1 MTEPDPGAEAGADE
15 EWVAAEVVAKVLVP
29 VRIQTWFRVF
39 RAMFM
44 NTRAKNFWNAKRL
57 LKKRL
62 AGLKNG

>member
-1 MTEPDPGAEAGADE
+1 MTEPDPDAEAGADE

-29 VRIQTWFRVF
+29 SRIQIWFKVF

-44 NTRAKNFWNAKRL
+44 NTRVKNFWNARRL
-57 LKKRL
+57 LKKKF